1 MNPTEE
7 LHLLHGMITLEADLA
22 TRMPV

>member
-7 LHLLHGMITLEADLA
+7 LHLLHGKITLEADLA
-22 TRMPV
+22 TRMTV